1 MHVFLQTQLNIPKKK
16 QKKKKRFEQIDI
28 KEIFNSICRYM
39 SKIIM
44 TFMIW
49 DEIREHWELSVF

>member
-16 QKKKKRFEQIDI
+16 TKKKKRFEQIDI